1 MGRRYSP
8 QVLRYME
15 EHCGEGSLDWMRGEL
30 AERFGI
36 RLSYSQIKS
45 LYSNHKFHAK
55 PGAGMKGQKTFPPEV
70 AQFIAANALGHSVA
84 WMQEQLRERY
94 GIEHGREALQAY
106 YKRYGIRTGNDGRFR
121 KGHQPPNK
129 GKKMPEHVRKKL
141 EATMFRKGQK
151 PGNTLPVG
159 AETKVAGYWKV
170 KIGEPDKWQLKSRH
184 EWERIHG
191 EKLGRNDAVIFLDK
205 NPDNFA
211 PENLIKVS
219 RSELAMLNLDNLRG
233 EDPELNM
240 AAVNLARLKTVAGR
254 KKRERKNN
262 DEGRSKRSIR

>member
-45 LYSNHKFHAK
+45 TYSNHKFHAK
-55 PGAGMKGQKTFPPEV
+55 PGAGIRRGQKTFPPEV
-70 AQFIAANALGHSVA
+70 AEFIAANAFGHTMA

-94 GIEHGREALQAY
+94 GIEHGRKALGAY

-121 KGHQPPNK
+121 KGQQAYNK
-129 GKKMPEHVRKKL
+129 GKKMPEHVRKKI
-141 EATMFRKGQK
+141 EATMFKKGQK
-151 PGNTLPVG
+151 PRNTLPVG
-159 AETKVAGYWKV
+159 AETKVDGYWKV

-191 EKLGRNDAVIFLDK
+191 EKLGRSDAVIFLDK

-211 PENLIKVS
+211 PENLIRVS
-219 RSELAMLNLDNLRG
+219 RSELARINQDNLRG

-240 AAVNLARLKTVAGR
+240 AAVNLARLKDVAIR
-254 KKRERKNN
+254 KKKERKK
-262 DEGRSKRSIR
+262 EQK